1 MFDWFK
7 SIEFITVIDFIGT
20 FAFTISGIR
29 LASAK
34 KFDWFGAIVVGMA
47 TAVGGG
53 TMRDVM
59 LGTTTFWM
67 ENGFYLIVTIF
78 SLFFVLIFSK
88 YLVHLNNTIFIFDA
102 IGLGLF
108 TVVGVEKSLAFGQPM
123 WVAIIMGAITGA
135 AGGMLR
141 DTLINEVPLIFRSE
155 LYAIACVLGGCI
167 YWCCMQIGLAP
178 IPTQIITAVSVIV
191 IRVIATR
198 YHIALPTLKGEYT
211 DGADMDMH
219 NSKE

>member
-1 MFDWFK
+1 MLDWFK

-20 FAFTISGIR
+20 FAFAISGIR

-59 LGTTTFWM
+59 LGTTPFWM
-67 ENGFYLIVTIF
+67 QNGFYLIVTIF

-108 TVVGVEKSLAFGQPM
+108 TVVGVEKSLAFDQPM
-123 WVAIIMGAITGA
+123 WVAIIMGSFTGA

-141 DTLINEVPLIFRSE
+141 DTLINEVPLVFRSE

-167 YWCCMQIGLAP
+167 YWICMKLGLEA

-191 IRVIATR
+191 IRIIATR
-198 YHIALPTLKGEYT
+198 YHIALPTLRGEHT
-211 DGADMDMH
+211 DGADIIHHD
-219 NSKE
+219 K

>member
-1 MFDWFK
+1 M
-7 SIEFITVIDFIGT
+7 EITFLLIVEIIGT
-20 FAFTISGIR
+20 LAFAISGIR
-29 LASAK
+29 LAALK
-34 KFDWFGAIVVGMA
+34 KFDWFGAIVVGMV

-53 TMRDVM
+53 TLRDIM
-59 LGTTTFWM
+59 LGTTPFWM
-67 ENGFYLIVTIF
+67 QNGFYLVVTIF

-108 TVVGVEKSLAFGQPM
+108 TVVGVEKSLAFDQPM
-123 WVAIIMGAITGA
+123 WVAIIMGSFTGA

-141 DTLINEVPLIFRSE
+141 DTLINEVPLVFRSE

-167 YWCCMQIGLAP
+167 YWVCMQLGLEA

-191 IRVIATR
+191 IRIIATR
-198 YHIALPTLKGEYT
+198 YHIALPTLRGEHT
-211 DGADMDMH
+211 DGADIGHHD
-219 NSKE
+219 K